1 MTLGT
6 DELDGSVTL
15 GTDELDGTATLAE
28 LEEREPS
35 GGATERDGMSEVET
49 AAGSVTSRTR
59 REDRTGQDRTGW
71 DRSQMNGACT

>member
-1 MTLGT
+1 MA
-6 DELDGSVTL
+6 L

-35 GGATERDGMSEVET
+35 GGATECDGMSEVET

-59 REDRTGQDRTGW
+59 REDRTGQDWVGQESDEW
-71 DRSQMNGACT
+71 GM